1 MNRGVGE
8 MEFIIQMIGV
18 IEIIMMNMYIF
29 SKNVK
34 RRYSLITILF
44 VISIYTMILIFIGVK
59 IIQILGIYGN
69 GNGLFTLLGF
79 FYLIPLHFLFEGN
92 TTRHFIVICS
102 VWIYTLIVFSIS
114 MQFMH
119 FPFSLNPYLVVVIVE
134 TFLFICTYHYV
145 NRFISNVYIYLLD
158 CSEESIQKYL
168 RQASLSWF
176 LLAFLINLHFV
187 FNDSAILKIAT
198 MIVVS
203 LTVIFQFHLIFDILK
218 NRSEIGSLEMQVA
231 KDNLTGLGN
240 RIAFSKSI
248 DELIHK
254 KQSFYLIY
262 LDLNNFKGI
271 NDQFGHL
278 VGDQYL
284 ITFSRKI
291 QFIADKDCAFRISGD
306 EFIILDSNSHL
317 EYILESLS
325 KIDFILSKPSVV
337 FRGVSYGWV
346 EYPKDAQMANELL
359 HMADQRMYV
368 MKEKN
373 GKL

>member
-1 MNRGVGE
+1 
-8 MEFIIQMIGV
+8 MEFIIQMIG
-18 IEIIMMNMYIF
+18 ILEIIMMNMYIF
-29 SKNVK
+29 SRNVK
-34 RRYSLITILF
+34 RRYSFIITLF
-44 VISIYTMILIFIGVK
+44 MISIYTVFLIIIGVK
-59 IIQILGIYGN
+59 VIQALGIYGN

-92 TTRHFIVICS
+92 TMRHFVVICFA
-102 VWIYTLIVFSIS
+102 WIYTLIVFSIS
-114 MQFMH
+114 MQFMQ
-119 FPFSLNPYLVVVIVE
+119 FAFDLNPYLVVVICE
-134 TFLFICTYHYV
+134 TLLFMVTYRYV
-145 NRFISNVYIYLLD
+145 NRFVSNIYIYLFD
-158 CSEESIQKYL
+158 CSEESVQKYL
-168 RQASLSWF
+168 KQASLSWF
-176 LLAFLINLHFV
+176 LLTFSINLHFV
-187 FNDSAILKIAT
+187 FINNALLKITT
-198 MIVVS
+198 MIIIS
-203 LTVIFQFHLIFDILK
+203 LTVVFHFNLIFDILK

-231 KDNLTGLGN
+231 KDTLTGLGS
-240 RIAFSKSI
+240 RIAFSKRV
-248 DELIHK
+248 DELIHQ
-254 KQSFYLIY
+254 KQPFYLIY

-291 QFIADKDCAFRISGD
+291 QAIADMDCAFRISGD
-306 EFIILDSNSHL
+306 EFIIIDRNSHI
-317 EYILESLS
+317 EYILESLYH
-325 KIDFILSKPSVV
+325 IDFILSEPPVS